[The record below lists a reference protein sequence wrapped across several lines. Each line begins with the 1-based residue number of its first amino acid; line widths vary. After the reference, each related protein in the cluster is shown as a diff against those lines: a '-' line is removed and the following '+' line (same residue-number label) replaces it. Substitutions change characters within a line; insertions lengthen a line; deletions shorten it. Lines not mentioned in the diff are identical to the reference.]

1 MPARPDSTA
10 KPGDALPRSER
21 QAAHW
26 RQGTAR
32 RWLLWSVLV
41 ALLVVGQ
48 TLLVVLTLRYEDSR
62 AMDRTE
68 EVAALTAQEVRRIL
82 IQRLQAVQALQWS
95 ADPSES
101 WTREAQQLLRQFDE
115 IGRLER
121 RDAQGHI
128 LEALDSPY
136 GVALFNHV
144 RRATARNEGDQACA
158 AALGILSPQFS
169 KSFFVPTSSGGGV
182 EVIEICLPEQRAGR
196 PSGFTVATLPL
207 GALLNAAA
215 RNETRYELSFIEAD
229 GTRLA
234 RHGPMRGVGVYV
246 VRRALELPGAGLEI
260 KVDDTLGRPGLLPN
274 LTTALVLSLS
284 IALTV
289 VVALLLRDMRR
300 RTRAELALAE
310 TLAFRKAMEDS
321 LITGLR
327 ARSLDGR
334 ITYVNPAFCAMV
346 GREASSLLD
355 TGGPQGPEPPYW
367 PPERVQEY
375 QLRQSSRQSASQ
387 SSVGMGAAAGA
398 SGGTSGVTSGGT
410 SGGGR
415 DSTTDTLPATLEGFE
430 TVFMRADGE
439 RFPVMIYEAPLV
451 DGSGRQTGW
460 MSAVLDVSERKRS
473 EEQARLQQERLQ
485 ATARLAT
492 IGEMASLLSHELNQ
506 PLAAISSYANGS
518 LNLLQAPDEHT
529 LTLLREAVSR
539 MAEQAERA
547 GRVIKSVHDFVRRRE
562 QLREAIPVATLIEGV
577 MPLVR
582 LQARK
587 SGTTVNVLTSD
598 PGLKVVVDRTMLEQV
613 LLNLTRN
620 GIQAMERDTPT
631 PQRML
636 TLRVQPTEPSRVMF
650 EVIDRGPGI
659 APEVAARLFT
669 PFFTTREDGM
679 GLGLSLCR
687 TVIEQHGGSL
697 EHGQPEGHDGCCFR
711 FTVARYSAPCPT

>member
-1 MPARPDSTA
+1 MPHSTDTA
-10 KPGDALPRSER
+10 TRLGDALPRGGRLNAPWRSG
-21 QAAHW
+21 AAP
-26 RQGTAR
+26 
-32 RWLLWSVLV
+32 RWVLWSVLV

-62 AMDRTE
+62 AMDRAE
-68 EVAALTAQEVRRIL
+68 EVAALTVQELRRIV

-95 ADPSES
+95 DRSGE
-101 WTREAQQLLRQFDE
+101 WTKDAQQLLRQFEE

-121 RDAQGHI
+121 RDAKGRI
-128 LEALDSPY
+128 LEAVDNPY
-136 GVALFNHV
+136 GPALFSQTG
-144 RRATARNEGDQACA
+144 RADLRTDSDQACA
-158 AALGILSPQFS
+158 AALRTLSPQFS
-169 KSFFVPTSSGGGV
+169 RSFFVPMGSGGGA
-182 EVIEICLPEQRAGR
+182 EVIEICMAEQQAGLHA
-196 PSGFTVATLPL
+196 GYTVATLPL
-207 GALLNAAA
+207 GALLQAAA
-215 RNETRYELSFIEAD
+215 RTEGRYELSFIEVD

-246 VRRALELPGAGLEI
+246 VRRALELPGVGLEV

-274 LTTALVLSLS
+274 LTTSLVLGLS

-334 ITYVNPAFCAMV
+334 ITYVNPAFCTMV
-346 GREASSLLD
+346 GREASSLLG
-355 TGGPQGPEPPYW
+355 TGGPEGPDPPYW
-367 PPERVQEY
+367 PPERVREY
-375 QLRQSSRQSASQ
+375 RQRQSSRQ
-387 SSVGMGAAAGA
+387 VGVDAGSDGAVGA
-398 SGGTSGVTSGGT
+398 
-410 SGGGR
+410 
-415 DSTTDTLPATLEGFE
+415 DALPATLEGFE

-451 DGSGRQTGW
+451 DGGGRQTGW
-460 MSAVLDVSERKRS
+460 MSAVLDVSERRRS
-473 EEQARLQQERLQ
+473 EEQARVQQERLQ

-506 PLAAISSYANGS
+506 PLSAIASYANGS
-518 LNLLQAPDEHT
+518 LNLLQDPDEHT
-529 LTLLREAVSR
+529 LPMLREAVTR

-562 QLREAIPVATLIEGV
+562 QLREAIAVSTLIEGV
-577 MPLVR
+577 LPLVR

-587 SGTTVNVLTSD
+587 SGTIVQVLQPD
-598 PGLKVVVDRTMLEQV
+598 PALRVQVDRTMLEQV

-620 GIQAMERDTPT
+620 GIQAMERDTPP
-631 PQRML
+631 PQRVL
-636 TLRVQPTEPSRVMF
+636 TLRVEANGSGRVMF
-650 EVIDRGPGI
+650 EVTDRGPGI
-659 APEVAARLFT
+659 APEVAERLFT

-697 EHGQPEGHDGCCFR
+697 EHDKPEGQQGCSFR
-711 FTVARYSAPCPT
+711 FTVPRAGPGGTR